1 VLVNRLQSQL
11 EDLYEIELN
20 HRVHDYIIH
29 DRELAQ
35 HLDSSNNAR
44 NLPEK
49 LLLSQNSESIELSL
63 YLDQDLVD
71 RLEKDDP
78 IQALH
83 NDNIHDF
90 WTALE
95 GISHFLY
102 LVYNAEYEREISLLE
117 LELQAE
123 VDKYILAAFLFDK
136 QQNRLPPP
144 SLHYHLYRNCRFDSR
159 LQKEELYRYQTA
171 NRLAS
176 KFSAFISKCMANRQL
191 DHDVINTLR
200 RFYRFTQHQKIKS
213 IDLLPD

>member
-1 VLVNRLQSQL
+1 MVNRLQSQL
-11 EDLYEIELN
+11 EDLYEIELK

-29 DRELAQ
+29 DRDLAL
-35 HLDSSNNAR
+35 HLDSSNNPR
-44 NLPEK
+44 DLPEK
-49 LLLSQNSESIELSL
+49 LLLSQDDESIELSL
-63 YLDQDLVD
+63 YLDRDLID

-78 IQALH
+78 IRELH

-102 LVYNAEYEREISLLE
+102 LVYNAGYEREISLLE

-123 VDKYILAAFLFDK
+123 VDKYILAAFLVDK

-144 SLHYHLYRNCRFDSR
+144 SLHYHLYNNCRFDSR
-159 LQKEELYRYQTA
+159 LQKEELNRYQTA
-171 NRLAS
+171 NRLAG

-191 DHDVINTLR
+191 DHDVVKTLR
-200 RFYRFTQHQKIKS
+200 RFYRLTQRQKIKT
-213 IDLLPD
+213 IDLLPE